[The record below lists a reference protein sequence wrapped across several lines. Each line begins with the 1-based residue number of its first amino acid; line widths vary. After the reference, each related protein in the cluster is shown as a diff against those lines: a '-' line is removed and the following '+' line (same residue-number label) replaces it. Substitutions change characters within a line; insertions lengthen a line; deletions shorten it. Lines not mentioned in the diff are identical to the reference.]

1 MSIHDPDPNA
11 LRDWTDPPKRLRS
24 EAICLGRALMPDGR
38 TYVRTIV
45 TLVLLAVW
53 VIATL
58 GPAFNASDPI
68 NSTVHV
74 GLTALVFLL
83 VGHLWGLEVNK
94 VLSGFDG
101 VTVHVEQGADDDQED

>member
-1 MSIHDPDPNA
+1 
-11 LRDWTDPPKRLRS
+11 
-24 EAICLGRALMPDGR
+24 MPDEG

-45 TLVLLAVW
+45 TLVLLFVW

-58 GPAFNASDPI
+58 GPAFGASDPI
-68 NSTVHV
+68 NGTVHV

-94 VLSGFDG
+94 VLGLLDG
-101 VTVHVEQGADDDQED
+101 VSVQVENSGNDGDGE